1 VERGKKL
8 VEYFDEGRLEDYTLK
23 QLEDCTGLDNL
34 FVVGTMGDIVEE
46 KY

>member
-23 QLEDCTGLDNL
+23 QLEDFTGLDDL
-34 FVVGTMGDIVEE
+34 FVVGTIRDIVEE
-46 KY
+46 RY